1 MRPLKPLVLLAALL
15 LGAPDAARA
24 EWLIRPFAGVKFGGG
39 TNLPFAGLAGE
50 KRKAH
55 VGVSTA
61 VIGEI
66 VGFEVD
72 MAYLPGYFQSSDTEL
87 TIVSSSLSTFTG
99 NLVIALPRRLAEYTL
114 RPYVV
119 GGAGFFRRSV
129 TTVVPGVLDGSKN
142 LPAADIG
149 GGVIGFVSRNV
160 GVSWELRR
168 LWALPAEAEP
178 GTLVGGGTSEKI
190 SMWRANMALAI
201 RY

>member
-1 MRPLKPLVLLAALL
+1 MRPLTPLMLLVALL
-15 LGAPDAARA
+15 LGLPGTARA

-39 TNLPFAGLAGE
+39 ANFPVAGLAGSE
-50 KRKAH
+50 RKTL

-61 VIGEI
+61 VIGEV
-66 VGFEVD
+66 VGFELD
-72 MAYLPGYFQSSDTEL
+72 MAYLPGYFQNPDNAITVL
-87 TIVSSSLSTFTG
+87 SSSLSTFTG
-99 NLVIALPRRLAEYTL
+99 NVLIALPRRMAEYTL

-119 GGAGFFRRSV
+119 GGAGFFRRNVIS
-129 TTVVPGVLDGSKN
+129 TVPGVADGSKN
-142 LPAADIG
+142 LPAADVG
-149 GGVIGFVSRNV
+149 GGVIGFISRNV

-178 GTLVGGGTSEKI
+178 GTLVGDASSEKI